1 MQKTPRIIFA
11 GTPDF
16 ATPTLKALVDG
27 SYNVVAAYTQPDK
40 PYGRGRKLQMPPVKE
55 LALKYNIPVEQPPN
69 FKDSATV
76 AKMQSYNP
84 DILVVAAYG
93 LLLPQKVLDIPSITS
108 LNVHASL
115 LPKWRGASPIN
126 HAILAGDQTTG
137 VSIMQVV
144 LALDAGSVYSKV
156 TCDIAPDDTAVTL
169 TAKLATIG
177 AKALVDVVA
186 DITIPTPQTNE
197 EATYAPKLSKEHA
210 RLDFNSP
217 AASLERQVR
226 AMQPWPGTCF
236 NYNVSMVKVY
246 ELEVIPKDH
255 NASNGEIIAW
265 DKEGLTIKAGDKPI
279 RITKMQLA
287 GGKVLEAS
295 QLFCGKPELFQVG
308 GNVLNQN

>member
-27 SYNVVAAYTQPDK
+27 GYNVVAVYTQPDK
-40 PYGRGRKLQMPPVKE
+40 PYGRGRKLQMSPVKE
-55 LALKYNIPVEQPPN
+55 LALKYNIPVEQSPN

-76 AKMQSYNP
+76 ANMQDYSP

-93 LLLPQKVLDIPSITS
+93 LLLPQKVLDIPKITS

-126 HAILAGDQTTG
+126 HAILAGEKTTG

-144 LALDAGSVYSKV
+144 LALDAGPVHSKV

-169 TAKLATIG
+169 TTKLATIG
-177 AKALVDVVA
+177 AKALIDVI
-186 DITIPTPQTNE
+186 DNINTPTPQANE

-210 RLDFNSP
+210 NLDFNNP
-217 AASLERQVR
+217 AASLERQAR

-236 NYNVSMVKVY
+236 SYNGNTIKVY
-246 ELEVIPKDH
+246 ELEVVTKDH
-255 NASNGEIIAW
+255 NASSGEIIAW
-265 DKEGLTIKAGDKPI
+265 NKDGLTIKAGDHSI

-295 QLFCGKPELFQVG
+295 QLFCGKPELFQTG
-308 GNVLNQN
+308 SNVLNQN